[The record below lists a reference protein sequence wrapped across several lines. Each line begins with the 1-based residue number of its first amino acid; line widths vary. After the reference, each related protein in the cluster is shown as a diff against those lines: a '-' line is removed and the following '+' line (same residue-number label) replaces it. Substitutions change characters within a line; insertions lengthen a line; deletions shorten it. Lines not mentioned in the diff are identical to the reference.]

1 MTSIMK
7 RSKRELFDSF
17 LGIVLIGCLI
27 QAAGWMR
34 HDSLVFPGLA
44 EILKAFFRLVGEAH
58 TYRLIATT
66 LGHLLQALV
75 LASVVGIPIGMV
87 EGSSGFVYRLLRPLM
102 ILLRSVP
109 VIVMVVIIMVMTK
122 YDYVPLIATSLL
134 LIPMISE
141 AVCEGMRGIEPELL
155 DVYRLNCG
163 FNTRVLLQVYLP
175 LMAGYLKQAY
185 AGAVGM
191 GIKMVVTTEY
201 LVQTRN
207 SLGKAIYS
215 SSYFNEY
222 QDIYAY
228 ALIMILLVLLVSA
241 LPKAFQ
247 QASPLHRPPGQARKT
262 PRESRD
268 LQS

>member
-1 MTSIMK
+1 M
-7 RSKRELFDSF
+7 
-17 LGIVLIGCLI
+17 
-27 QAAGWMR
+27 A
-34 HDSLVFPGLA
+34 
-44 EILKAFFRLVGEAH
+44 
-58 TYRLIATT
+58 
-66 LGHLLQALV
+66 
-75 LASVVGIPIGMV
+75 
-87 EGSSGFVYRLLRPLM
+87 EGSSGFIYRLLRPLM

-141 AVCEGMRGIEPELL
+141 AVCEGMRSIEPELL

-163 FNTRVLLQVYLP
+163 FNARVMLCVYLP

-247 QASPLHRPPGQARKT
+247 QAPLHRSPQTHKA
-262 PRESRD
+262 PRE
-268 LQS
+268 L

>member
-1 MTSIMK
+1 MISIM
-7 RSKRELFDSF
+7 RRNNQEFF
-17 LGIVLIGCLI
+17 ETVLGIILIGCLVHV
-27 QAAGWMR
+27 AGWIR
-34 HDSLVFPGLA
+34 HDNLVFPGLT
-44 EILKAFFRLVGEAH
+44 EILRAFFRLLGEAH
-58 TYRLIATT
+58 TYRLIVTT
-66 LGHLLQALV
+66 LHHLLQALL
-75 LASVVGIPIGMV
+75 LASAVGIPLGMA
-87 EGSSGFVYRLLRPLM
+87 EGSSSFIYRLLRPLM

-122 YDYVPLIATSLL
+122 YEYVPLIATAFL

-141 AVCEGMRGIEPELL
+141 AVYEGMHGIEPELL
-155 DVYRLNCG
+155 DVYRLNSG
-163 FNTRVLLQVYLP
+163 FSARVMLQVYFP

-207 SLGKAIYS
+207 SLGKAIYN

-228 ALIMILLVLLVSA
+228 ALIMILLVLLVSK
-241 LPKAFQ
+241 LPTAVQ
-247 QASPLHRPPGQARKT
+247 QVLLHHT
-262 PRESRD
+262 PE
-268 LQS
+268 

>member
-1 MTSIMK
+1 ME
-7 RSKRELFDSF
+7 RSKREIIDTV
-17 LGIVLIGCLI
+17 LGIVLIACLI
-27 QAAGWMR
+27 QAGGWIR

-44 EILKAFFRLVGEAH
+44 EILKAFFRLIMDGH

-75 LASVVGIPIGMV
+75 LASAVGIPIGLA

-141 AVCEGMRGIEPELL
+141 AVCEGVRGIEPELL

-163 FNTRVLLQVYLP
+163 FNARVLLQVYLP

-241 LPKAFQ
+241 LPTAFQ
-247 QASPLHRPPGQARKT
+247 RAKPLHHPRQAQNPSHGQQG
-262 PRESRD
+262 S
-268 LQS
+268 QS

>member
-1 MTSIMK
+1 ML
-7 RSKRELFDSF
+7 RRNNRELFDTV

-27 QAAGWMR
+27 QAAGWIR
-34 HDSLVFPGLA
+34 QDSLVFPGLG
-44 EILKAFFRLVGEAH
+44 EILKAFFRLIGDAH

-66 LGHLLQALV
+66 LGHLLQALL
-75 LASVVGIPIGMV
+75 LASAVAVPVGLA
-87 EGSSGFVYRLLRPLM
+87 EGSSGFVYRVLRPLM

-109 VIVMVVIIMVMTK
+109 VIVMVVIIMVMSK
-122 YDYVPLIATSLL
+122 YEYVPLIATSLL
-134 LIPMISE
+134 LLPMISE
-141 AVCEGMRGIEPELL
+141 AVCEGVRGIEPELL

-163 FNTRVLLQVYLP
+163 FNARVLLQVYLP

-228 ALIMILLVLLVSA
+228 ALIMILLVLLIGTV
-241 LPKAFQ
+241 
-247 QASPLHRPPGQARKT
+247 PLMAK
-262 PRESRD
+262 RD
-268 LQS
+268 

>member
-1 MTSIMK
+1 
-7 RSKRELFDSF
+7 
-17 LGIVLIGCLI
+17 
-27 QAAGWMR
+27 
-34 HDSLVFPGLA
+34 
-44 EILKAFFRLVGEAH
+44 
-58 TYRLIATT
+58 
-66 LGHLLQALV
+66 
-75 LASVVGIPIGMV
+75 
-87 EGSSGFVYRLLRPLM
+87 M

-109 VIVMVVIIMVMTK
+109 VIVMVVIIMVMSQ
-122 YDYVPLIATSLL
+122 YEYVPLIATSLL

-141 AVCEGMRGIEPELL
+141 AVCEGVRGIEPELL

-163 FNTRVLLQVYLP
+163 FNARVLLQVYLP

-228 ALIMILLVLLVSA
+228 ALIMILLVLLIGTV
-241 LPKAFQ
+241 
-247 QASPLHRPPGQARKT
+247 PLMAK
-262 PRESRD
+262 RD
-268 LQS
+268 

>member
-1 MTSIMK
+1 ML
-7 RSKRELFDSF
+7 RRNNRELFDTV
-17 LGIVLIGCLI
+17 LGIILIGCLI
-27 QAAGWMR
+27 QAAGWIR
-34 HDSLVFPGLA
+34 QDSLVFPGLG
-44 EILKAFFRLVGEAH
+44 EILKAFFRLTGDAH

-66 LGHLLQALV
+66 LGHLLQALL
-75 LASVVGIPIGMV
+75 LASAVAVPVGLA
-87 EGSSGFVYRLLRPLM
+87 EGSSGFVYRVLRPLM

-109 VIVMVVIIMVMTK
+109 VIVMVVIIMVMSK
-122 YDYVPLIATSLL
+122 YEYVPLIATSLL

-141 AVCEGMRGIEPELL
+141 AVCEGVRGIEPELL

-163 FNTRVLLQVYLP
+163 FNARVLLQVYLP

-228 ALIMILLVLLVSA
+228 ALIMILLVLLIGTV
-241 LPKAFQ
+241 
-247 QASPLHRPPGQARKT
+247 PLMAK
-262 PRESRD
+262 RD
-268 LQS
+268 

>member
-75 LASVVGIPIGMV
+75 LASVVGTPIGMA

-141 AVCEGMRGIEPELL
+141 AVCEGVRGIEPELL

-163 FNTRVLLQVYLP
+163 INTRVLLQVYLP

-247 QASPLHRPPGQARKT
+247 QASPLHRPSGRARKT
-262 PRESRD
+262 PREP
-268 LQS
+268 